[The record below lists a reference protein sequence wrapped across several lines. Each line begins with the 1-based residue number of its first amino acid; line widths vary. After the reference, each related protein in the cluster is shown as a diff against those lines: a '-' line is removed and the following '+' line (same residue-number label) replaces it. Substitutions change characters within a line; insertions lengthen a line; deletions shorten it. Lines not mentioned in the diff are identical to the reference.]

1 MAKRTYLITGG
12 TGALGS
18 AVTRRFLGAG
28 HNVAVTWLL
37 DHERDRLQAEL
48 GGAENLGLV
57 KADVID
63 PDSVTGAVA
72 EVTKTFGTID
82 CLVHL
87 VGGWSGGEPVH
98 EHSLET
104 WNKMIDLNLTSAFLC
119 AQAVLPGM
127 QKKGWGRIVL
137 VSARTAR
144 RDRTGQ
150 AGYAVAK
157 AGVAVLAE
165 TIAEENRGMDVTA
178 NVVAPSTLDTPANRA
193 SMPDADHSAWVPLDQ
208 LAAAI
213 EFLTSDG
220 AGQLRG
226 AWLPAFG
233 GV

>member
-1 MAKRTYLITGG
+1 MGRTYLITGG

-18 AVTRRFLGAG
+18 AVTRRFLGSD

-37 DHERDRLQAEL
+37 DRERDRLQAEL
-48 GGAENLGLV
+48 GRSENLRLV

-63 PDSVTGAVA
+63 PSSVDTAVA
-72 EVTKTFGTID
+72 EVTEAFGTID
-82 CLVHL
+82 CLIHL

-119 AQAVLPGM
+119 ARAVLPGM
-127 QKKGWGRIVL
+127 RNEGWGRIVL

-144 RDRTGQ
+144 RNRAGQ

-157 AGVAVLAE
+157 AGVSVLAE
-165 TIAEENRGMDVTA
+165 TIAEENRDIEVTA

-208 LAAAI
+208 VAAAI
-213 EFLTSDG
+213 EFLTSDA

-226 AWLPAFG
+226 AWLPVFG